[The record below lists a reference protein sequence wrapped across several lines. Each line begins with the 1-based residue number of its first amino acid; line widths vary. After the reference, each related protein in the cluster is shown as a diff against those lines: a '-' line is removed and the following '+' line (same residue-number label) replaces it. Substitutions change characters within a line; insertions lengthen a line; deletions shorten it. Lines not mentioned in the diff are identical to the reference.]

1 MASSFGG
8 FGLAALTGRRTDLAG
23 KVVVV
28 TGSARGIG
36 LAIAKLCA
44 ERGARIVLSDV
55 LDDELRKEAGAL
67 ETAGHEV
74 LAQRCDVR
82 EPDACAELVRATT
95 DRFGALDAVV
105 NNAGI
110 SIVAPFAECTPE
122 ACRRLVEVNLLG
134 SVYLSL
140 AALDELERARGHL
153 VFIASVSGIRAI
165 PTGALYSASKAA
177 MRSLAESLRVE
188 LGPKGIHVGVVSPG
202 FTTSE
207 SSKTVMRGDG
217 TPRPID
223 RPPHDTPEGVARQVI
238 ALIEKRE
245 RERVLTPLGK
255 LTAVLQ
261 RCSPALLDRILARRT
276 LQS

>member
-1 MASSFGG
+1 MTASP
-8 FGLAALTGRRTDLAG
+8 LTLLGRRRRRTSMAG
-23 KVVVV
+23 KVVLV

-36 LAIAKLCA
+36 LAIARACA
-44 ERGARIVLSDV
+44 ARGARIVLSDV
-55 LDDELRKEAGAL
+55 LVDELGRAAAELSAAGYDVLARRCDVSRAGDCSALVEGAL
-67 ETAGHEV
+67 E
-74 LAQRCDVR
+74 
-82 EPDACAELVRATT
+82 
-95 DRFGALDAVV
+95 RFGRIDGVIH
-105 NNAGI
+105 NAGI

-140 AALDELERARGHL
+140 AALEPLERSRGHL

-177 MRSLAESLRVE
+177 LRSLAESLRVE
-188 LGPKGIHVGVVSPG
+188 LRPRGIHVGVVSPG

-207 SSKTVMRGDG
+207 ASKTVMRGDG
-217 TPRPID
+217 TPRPIH
-223 RPPHDTPEGVARQVI
+223 RPPHDTPEGVARQVV
-238 ALIEKRE
+238 ALIERRE

-261 RCSPALLDRILARRT
+261 RCSPALLDYLLARRE
-276 LQS
+276 LRS

>member
-1 MASSFGG
+1 MAE
-8 FGLAALTGRRTDLAG
+8 

-36 LAIAKLCA
+36 LAIARRCA
-44 ERGARIVLSDV
+44 ERGARIVISDV
-55 LDDELRKEAGAL
+55 LETELDEARRELEA
-67 ETAGHEV
+67 AGHPV
-74 LAQRCDVR
+74 LARRCDVR
-82 EPDACAELVRATT
+82 DPDACAALVQATR
-95 DRFGALDAVV
+95 DRFGGIDAVV

-110 SIVAPFAECTPE
+110 SIVAPFEECTPE

-140 AALDELERARGHL
+140 AALEALERSRGHL

-188 LGPKGIHVGVVSPG
+188 LQPKGIHVGVVSPG

-207 SSKTVMRGDG
+207 ASKTVMRGDG

-223 RPPHDTPEGVARQVI
+223 RPPHDTPEGVARQVV
-238 ALIEKRE
+238 ALIERRE

-261 RCSPALLDRILARRT
+261 RCSPTLLDHVLARRE
-276 LQS
+276 LRS

>member
-1 MASSFGG
+1 MASPWELLGG
-8 FGLAALTGRRTDLAG
+8 SKRQGTLQG
-23 KVVVV
+23 KVVLV

-36 LAIAKLCA
+36 LATAKLCA

-55 LDDELRKEAGAL
+55 LDEELDQAARQL
-67 ETAGHEV
+67 RSAGHQV
-74 LAQRCDVR
+74 LARRCDVR
-82 EPDACAELVRATT
+82 HADACSELVQASV
-95 DRFGALDAVV
+95 DCFGALDGVV

-110 SIVAPFAECTPE
+110 SIVAPFAECRPE
-122 ACRRLVEVNLLG
+122 ACRRLIEVNLLG

-140 AALDELERARGHL
+140 AALDELERSRGHL

-177 MRSLAESLRVE
+177 MQSLAESLRVE

-207 SSKTVMRGDG
+207 ASKTVLRGDG

-223 RPPHDTPEGVARQVI
+223 RPPHDTPEGVAKHVV
-238 ALIEKRE
+238 ALMERRE

-261 RCSPALLDRILARRT
+261 RCSPSLLDRILARRE
-276 LQS
+276 LRS